1 MRSALPQWEPAQ
13 LPACGSQDRW
23 GWLQQLRNQPQLDPE
38 PWLLALENGS
48 LSIAPDLLAVLA
60 ERLDPPSQRRLLRW
74 WRQQPDPDPGLP
86 SQVLRQRDGASA
98 AWLLEQLA
106 PGPGALG
113 QDLPLS
119 ALPQAVALALLPLLG
134 HQRQV
139 AAWPV
144 LLSWMGA
151 PIATPL
157 RRAALEGV
165 ARGLSVWPRSQLVA
179 GLSALAG
186 DLDPQ
191 LAAPAVD
198 LLARL
203 PGARRALVPLRR
215 CGLDPR
221 VAERLGRRLAATPAQ
236 PLLLVVHGRAGGQL
250 PAELVALAA
259 ELECRRGAPVRL
271 QALSAAAPAAV
282 PAVASEL
289 LQPGQVLGLVP
300 LLLLP
305 GGHVRHDL
313 PAIVRHWSAFA
324 RLQHW
329 PFLGAW
335 PRWQAALA
343 KELAGLATQDSQPAA
358 RPLLLHHPLEGPLAA
373 RYLTTLERRT
383 GAHCVATPYSAD
395 HLAQLKLTLAAPAL
409 AAPALALAL
418 AANRLTDQLAEQVG
432 PPLLQRPGLR
442 QLLLA
447 ELEALP

>member
-119 ALPQAVALALLPLLG
+119 ALPQAAALALLPLLG

-271 QALSAAAPAAV
+271 QALSAAAP
-282 PAVASEL
+282 PAASEL

-313 PAIVRHWSAFA
+313 PSIVRHWSAFA
-324 RLQHW
+324 RVQRW

>member
-1 MRSALPQWEPAQ
+1 MRSALPQWEPTQ
-13 LPACGSQDRW
+13 LPACGSPDRW
-23 GWLQQLRNQPQLDPE
+23 GWLQQLRNQPELDPE

-60 ERLDPPSQRRLLRW
+60 ERLDPPAQLRLLRW
-74 WRQQPDPDPGLP
+74 WRLQPDPDPDLP
-86 SQVLRQRDGASA
+86 SQVLRHRDGASA

-113 QDLPLS
+113 LPL
-119 ALPQAVALALLPLLG
+119 PQVVAAALLPLLG

-144 LLSWMGA
+144 LLCWMRA

-324 RLQHW
+324 RVQRW

-343 KELAGLATQDSQPAA
+343 RELAGLAMQDA

-383 GAHCVATPYSAD
+383 GAHCVATPYSAE
-395 HLAQLKLTLAAPAL
+395 HLAELKLTLAAPAL
-409 AAPALALAL
+409 AAPALPLAL

>member
-1 MRSALPQWEPAQ
+1 MRSALPQYEPAQ
-13 LPACGSQDRW
+13 LPACGCPARW
-23 GWLQQLRNQPQLDPE
+23 GWLQQLRNQPELDPE

-74 WRQQPDPDPGLP
+74 WCQQPDPDPGLP

-98 AWLLEQLA
+98 AWLLDQLA
-106 PGPGALG
+106 PGPAALG
-113 QDLPLS
+113 Q
-119 ALPQAVALALLPLLG
+119 AVAAALLPLLG
-134 HQRQV
+134 HQRQA

-144 LLSWMGA
+144 LLSWMRA

-157 RRAALEGV
+157 RLAALEGV
-165 ARGLSVWPRSQLVA
+165 ARGLSVWPRHQLVA

-191 LAAPAVD
+191 LAAPPVD
-198 LLARL
+198 HLARL
-203 PGARRALVPLRR
+203 TEARRALVPLRH
-215 CGLDPR
+215 CELDPQ
-221 VAERLGRRLAATPAQ
+221 VAERLGRRLVVTPAQ

-271 QALSAAAPAAV
+271 QALSASAPPAAT
-282 PAVASEL
+282 EL

-313 PAIVRHWSAFA
+313 PAIVRHWSAFG
-324 RLQHW
+324 RVQHW

-343 KELAGLATQDSQPAA
+343 NELAELATQDA

-373 RYLTTLERRT
+373 RYLTSLERHT

-409 AAPALALAL
+409 ALAL
-418 AANRLTDQLAEQVG
+418 AANRLTDQLAEKVG

>member
-1 MRSALPQWEPAQ
+1 MGCA
-13 LPACGSQDRW
+13 DRW
-23 GWLQQLRNQPQLDPE
+23 SWLQRLRHQPELVAED
-38 PWLLALENGS
+38 WLAALEAGV
-48 LSIAPDLLAVLA
+48 LGADQDLLAVLA
-60 ERLDPPSQRRLLRW
+60 ERLDPPAQLRMLRW
-74 WRQQPDPDPGLP
+74 WRQQAKPDPALP
-86 SQVLRQRDGASA
+86 AQVLRHLDGASA

-106 PGPGALG
+106 AGPAALAAE
-113 QDLPLS
+113 LP
-119 ALPQAVALALLPLLG
+119 PAVAAALLPLLG
-134 HQRQV
+134 HQRQRQ
-139 AAWPV
+139 AWPV
-144 LLSWMGA
+144 LQAWLQA
-151 PIATPL
+151 PIARHL
-157 RRAALEGV
+157 RRSALEGV
-165 ARGLSVWPRSQLVA
+165 ARGLSVWPRAQLRVV
-179 GLSALAG
+179 LSALAAG
-186 DLDPQ
+186 LDTQ
-191 LAAPAVD
+191 LAATAVD

-203 PGARRALVPLRR
+203 PGARRVLVPLRLR
-215 CGLDPR
+215 QLDPQ
-221 VAERLGRRLAATPAQ
+221 VAERLGRRLAATPAH

-271 QALSAAAPAAV
+271 QALSASAPPAAT
-282 PAVASEL
+282 EL

-313 PAIVRHWSAFA
+313 PAIVRHWSAFG
-324 RLQHW
+324 RVQHW

-343 KELAGLATQDSQPAA
+343 NELAELATQDA

-373 RYLTTLERRT
+373 RYLTSLERHT

-395 HLAQLKLTLAAPAL
+395 HLAQLKLTLAAPA
-409 AAPALALAL
+409 PALAL

>member
-1 MRSALPQWEPAQ
+1 MGCA
-13 LPACGSQDRW
+13 DRW
-23 GWLQQLRNQPQLDPE
+23 SWLQRLRHQPELVAED
-38 PWLLALENGS
+38 WLAALEAGV
-48 LSIAPDLLAVLA
+48 LGADQDLLAVLA
-60 ERLDPPSQRRLLRW
+60 ERLDPPAQLRMLRW
-74 WRQQPDPDPGLP
+74 WRQQAKPDPALP
-86 SQVLRQRDGASA
+86 AQVLRHLDGASA

-106 PGPGALG
+106 AGPAALAAE
-113 QDLPLS
+113 LP
-119 ALPQAVALALLPLLG
+119 PAVAAALLPLLG
-134 HQRQV
+134 HQRQRQ
-139 AAWPV
+139 AWPV
-144 LLSWMGA
+144 LQAWLQA
-151 PIATPL
+151 PIARHL
-157 RRAALEGV
+157 RRSALEGV
-165 ARGLSVWPRSQLVA
+165 ARGLSVWPRAQLRVV
-179 GLSALAG
+179 LSALAAG
-186 DLDPQ
+186 LDTQ
-191 LAAPAVD
+191 LAATAVD

-203 PGARRALVPLRR
+203 PGARRVLVPLRLR
-215 CGLDPR
+215 QLDPQ
-221 VAERLGRRLAATPAQ
+221 VAERLGRRLAATPAH

-271 QALSAAAPAAV
+271 QALSASAPPAAT
-282 PAVASEL
+282 EL

-313 PAIVRHWSAFA
+313 PAIVRHWSAFG
-324 RLQHW
+324 RVQHW

-343 KELAGLATQDSQPAA
+343 NELAELATQDA

-373 RYLTTLERRT
+373 RYLTSLERHT

-409 AAPALALAL
+409 ALAL
-418 AANRLTDQLAEQVG
+418 AANRLTDQLAEKVG

-442 QLLLA
+442 QPLLA

>member
-13 LPACGSQDRW
+13 LPACGSPDRW

-48 LSIAPDLLAVLA
+48 LSTAPDLLAVLA

-98 AWLLEQLA
+98 AWLLQQLA

-113 QDLPLS
+113 QD
-119 ALPQAVALALLPLLG
+119 LPQAVALALLPLLG

-324 RLQHW
+324 RVQHW

-442 QLLLA
+442 QLLVA

>member
-1 MRSALPQWEPAQ
+1 MRSALPQCQPTQ
-13 LPACGSQDRW
+13 LPACGSPARW
-23 GWLQQLRNQPQLDPE
+23 GWLQQLRNQPELDPE

-86 SQVLRQRDGASA
+86 SQVLRKRDGASA
-98 AWLLEQLA
+98 AWLLQQLA
-106 PGPGALG
+106 PGPAALS
-113 QDLPLS
+113 S

-144 LLSWMGA
+144 LLSWLEA
-151 PIATPL
+151 PIATPM

-215 CGLDPR
+215 RRLDPQ
-221 VAERLGRRLAATPAQ
+221 VAERLGRRLAATPVQ

-271 QALSAAAPAAV
+271 QALSAAAP
-282 PAVASEL
+282 PAASEL

-324 RLQHW
+324 RVQRW

-343 KELAGLATQDSQPAA
+343 RELAGLAMQDYQPAA

-395 HLAQLKLTLAAPAL
+395 HLAELKLTLAAPAL
-409 AAPALALAL
+409 AASALAAPALPLAL
-418 AANRLTDQLAEQVG
+418 AANRLTDQLVEQVG

>member
-1 MRSALPQWEPAQ
+1 MRSALPQCEPAQ
-13 LPACGSQDRW
+13 LPACGSPARW
-23 GWLQQLRNQPQLDPE
+23 GWLQQLRNQPELDPE

-48 LSIAPDLLAVLA
+48 LSADSDLLAVLA
-60 ERLDPPSQRRLLRW
+60 ERLDPPSQRRLLGW

-86 SQVLRQRDGASA
+86 SQVLRHRDGASA
-98 AWLLEQLA
+98 AWLLQQLA
-106 PGPGALG
+106 PGP
-113 QDLPLS
+113 
-119 ALPQAVALALLPLLG
+119 ALPQAVAAALLPLLG

-139 AAWPV
+139 PAWPV
-144 LLSWMGA
+144 LLSWMRA

-165 ARGLSVWPRSQLVA
+165 ARGLSVWPRPQLVA

-203 PGARRALVPLRR
+203 PGARRALVPLRH
-215 CGLDPR
+215 CELDPQ
-221 VAERLGRRLAATPAQ
+221 VAERLERRLAATPAQ

-271 QALSAAAPAAV
+271 QALSAAAPPEAT
-282 PAVASEL
+282 EL
-289 LQPGQVLGLVP
+289 LRPGQVLGLVP

-313 PAIVRHWSAFA
+313 PAIVRHWSAFG
-324 RLQHW
+324 RVQHW

-343 KELAGLATQDSQPAA
+343 TELAGLATQDA

-373 RYLTTLERRT
+373 RYLTSLERRT
-383 GAHCVATPYSAD
+383 GAHCVATPYSAV

>member
-1 MRSALPQWEPAQ
+1 MRSALPQCEPAQ
-13 LPACGSQDRW
+13 LPACGSPARW
-23 GWLQQLRNQPQLDPE
+23 GWLQQLRNQPELDPE

-48 LSIAPDLLAVLA
+48 LSADSDLLAVLA
-60 ERLDPPSQRRLLRW
+60 ERLDPPSQRRLLGW
-74 WRQQPDPDPGLP
+74 WRQQPEPDPGLP

-98 AWLLEQLA
+98 AWLLQQLA

-113 QDLPLS
+113 Q

-134 HQRQV
+134 HQRQA

-144 LLSWMGA
+144 LLSWMRA

-165 ARGLSVWPRSQLVA
+165 ARGLSVWPRHQLVA

-203 PGARRALVPLRR
+203 PGARRALVPLRH
-215 CGLDPR
+215 CELDPQ
-221 VAERLGRRLAATPAQ
+221 VAERLERRLAATPAQ

-271 QALSAAAPAAV
+271 QALSAAAPPAAT
-282 PAVASEL
+282 EL

-324 RLQHW
+324 RVQHW

-343 KELAGLATQDSQPAA
+343 KELAGLATQDA

-373 RYLTTLERRT
+373 RYLTSLERRT

-395 HLAQLKLTLAAPAL
+395 HLAQLKLTL

>member
-1 MRSALPQWEPAQ
+1 MRSALPQCELAQ
-13 LPACGSQDRW
+13 LPACGSPARW
-23 GWLQQLRNQPQLDPE
+23 GWLQQLRNQPELDPE
-38 PWLLALENGS
+38 PWLLALENGT
-48 LSIAPDLLAVLA
+48 LSADPDLLAVLA
-60 ERLDPPSQRRLLRW
+60 ERLDPPSQLRLLRW

-98 AWLLEQLA
+98 AWLLQQLA

-113 QDLPLS
+113 Q

-134 HQRQV
+134 HQRQA

-144 LLSWMGA
+144 LLSWMRA

-165 ARGLSVWPRSQLVA
+165 ARGLSVWPRHQLVA

-203 PGARRALVPLRR
+203 PGARRALVPLSLRQ
-215 CGLDPR
+215 LDPQ

-271 QALSAAAPAAV
+271 QALSAAAPPAAT
-282 PAVASEL
+282 EL

-324 RLQHW
+324 RVQHW

-343 KELAGLATQDSQPAA
+343 IELAGLATQDA

-373 RYLTTLERRT
+373 RYLTSLERRT

-395 HLAQLKLTLAAPAL
+395 HLAQLKLTL

>member
-1 MRSALPQWEPAQ
+1 MALAPLAPQLMPAD
-13 LPACGSQDRW
+13 LPPSGCADRW
-23 GWLQQLRNQPQLDPE
+23 PWLQQLRSQPELDAE
-38 PWLLALENGS
+38 PWLAALEAGI
-48 LSIAPDLLAVLA
+48 LRADQDLLAVLA
-60 ERLDPPSQRRLLRW
+60 ERLDPPAQLRLLRW
-74 WRQQPDPDPGLP
+74 WRQQPDPDPDLP
-86 SQVLRQRDGASA
+86 SQVLRHRDGASA

-113 QDLPLS
+113 SALPLS
-119 ALPQAVALALLPLLG
+119 ALPKVVVAALLPLLG

-144 LLSWMGA
+144 LLCWLQA

-157 RRAALEGV
+157 RRAALEGI

-186 DLDPQ
+186 DLDRQ

-215 CGLDPR
+215 SGLDPR

-271 QALSAAAPAAV
+271 QALSAAV

-289 LQPGQVLGLVP
+289 VQPGQVLGLVP

-324 RLQHW
+324 RVQRW

-343 KELAGLATQDSQPAA
+343 RELAGLAMQDYQPAA

-383 GAHCVATPYSAD
+383 GAHCIATPYSAD
-395 HLAQLKLTLAAPAL
+395 HLAELKLTLAAPAL
-409 AAPALALAL
+409 PLAL
-418 AANRLTDQLAEQVG
+418 AANRLTDQLVEQVG

>member
-1 MRSALPQWEPAQ
+1 MVATA
-13 LPACGSQDRW
+13 
-23 GWLQQLRNQPQLDPE
+23 
-38 PWLLALENGS
+38 
-48 LSIAPDLLAVLA
+48 A
-60 ERLDPPSQRRLLRW
+60 ERFTPSSTP
-74 WRQQPDPDPGLP
+74 WR
-86 SQVLRQRDGASA
+86 
-98 AWLLEQLA
+98 
-106 PGPGALG
+106 
-113 QDLPLS
+113 
-119 ALPQAVALALLPLLG
+119 
-134 HQRQV
+134 
-139 AAWPV
+139 
-144 LLSWMGA
+144 
-151 PIATPL
+151 
-157 RRAALEGV
+157 
-165 ARGLSVWPRSQLVA
+165 
-179 GLSALAG
+179 
-186 DLDPQ
+186 
-191 LAAPAVD
+191 
-198 LLARL
+198 
-203 PGARRALVPLRR
+203 
-215 CGLDPR
+215 
-221 VAERLGRRLAATPAQ
+221 Q

-324 RLQHW
+324 RVQHW

-343 KELAGLATQDSQPAA
+343 RELAGLASPDSQPAA

-383 GAHCVATPYSAD
+383 GAHCVATPYSAE
-395 HLAQLKLTLAAPAL
+395 HLAELKLTLAAPAL
-409 AAPALALAL
+409 AAPALPLAL

>member
-1 MRSALPQWEPAQ
+1 MSSALPQCEPAQ
-13 LPACGSQDRW
+13 LPACGSPARW
-23 GWLQQLRNQPQLDPE
+23 GWLQQLRNQPELDLE

-48 LSIAPDLLAVLA
+48 LNAAPDLLAVLA
-60 ERLDPPSQRRLLRW
+60 ERLDPPSQLRLLRW
-74 WRQQPDPDPGLP
+74 WRQQSDPDPGLP

-98 AWLLEQLA
+98 AWLLQQLA
-106 PGPGALG
+106 PGPG
-113 QDLPLS
+113 LPLL
-119 ALPQAVALALLPLLG
+119 ALPQPVALALLPLLG

-144 LLSWMGA
+144 LLSWMQA
-151 PIATPL
+151 PIVAPL

-165 ARGLSVWPRSQLVA
+165 ARGLSVWPRPQLVA
-179 GLSALAG
+179 GLSALAY

-191 LAAPAVD
+191 LAAAAVD

-203 PGARRALVPLRR
+203 PGARRALVPLRLR
-215 CGLDPR
+215 QLDPQ

-271 QALSAAAPAAV
+271 QALSAAAPPEPQQLA
-282 PAVASEL
+282 L
-289 LQPGQVLGLVP
+289 GKQPLTLVP

-313 PAIVRHWSAFA
+313 PAIVRHWSAFG
-324 RLQHW
+324 RVQHW

-343 KELAGLATQDSQPAA
+343 AELAGLATQDA
-358 RPLLLHHPLEGPLAA
+358 RPLLLHHPLEGSLAA
-373 RYLTTLERRT
+373 RYLTCLERRT

-418 AANRLTDQLAEQVG
+418 AANRLTDQLAAQVG

>member
-1 MRSALPQWEPAQ
+1 MRSALPQCELAQ
-13 LPACGSQDRW
+13 LPACGSPARW
-23 GWLQQLRNQPQLDPE
+23 GWLQQLRNQPELDPE

-48 LSIAPDLLAVLA
+48 LSADPDLLAVLA
-60 ERLDPPSQRRLLRW
+60 ERLDPPSQLRLLRW
-74 WRQQPDPDPGLP
+74 WRQQPDPDPDPGLP

-98 AWLLEQLA
+98 AWLLQQLA

-113 QDLPLS
+113 Q

-134 HQRQV
+134 HQRQA

-144 LLSWMGA
+144 LLSWMRA

-165 ARGLSVWPRSQLVA
+165 ARGLSVWPRPQLVA

-203 PGARRALVPLRR
+203 PGARRALVPLRH
-215 CGLDPR
+215 CELDPQ
-221 VAERLGRRLAATPAQ
+221 VAERLERRLAATPAQ

-271 QALSAAAPAAV
+271 QALSAAAPPAAT
-282 PAVASEL
+282 EL

-324 RLQHW
+324 RVQHW

-343 KELAGLATQDSQPAA
+343 TELAGLATQDA

-373 RYLTTLERRT
+373 RYLTSLERRT

-395 HLAQLKLTLAAPAL
+395 HLAQLKLTL

>member
-1 MRSALPQWEPAQ
+1 MVATA
-13 LPACGSQDRW
+13 
-23 GWLQQLRNQPQLDPE
+23 
-38 PWLLALENGS
+38 
-48 LSIAPDLLAVLA
+48 A
-60 ERLDPPSQRRLLRW
+60 ERFTPSSTP
-74 WRQQPDPDPGLP
+74 WR
-86 SQVLRQRDGASA
+86 
-98 AWLLEQLA
+98 
-106 PGPGALG
+106 
-113 QDLPLS
+113 
-119 ALPQAVALALLPLLG
+119 
-134 HQRQV
+134 
-139 AAWPV
+139 
-144 LLSWMGA
+144 
-151 PIATPL
+151 
-157 RRAALEGV
+157 
-165 ARGLSVWPRSQLVA
+165 
-179 GLSALAG
+179 
-186 DLDPQ
+186 
-191 LAAPAVD
+191 
-198 LLARL
+198 
-203 PGARRALVPLRR
+203 
-215 CGLDPR
+215 
-221 VAERLGRRLAATPAQ
+221 Q

-324 RLQHW
+324 RVQRW

-343 KELAGLATQDSQPAA
+343 RELAELAMQDYKPAA

-383 GAHCVATPYSAD
+383 GAHCVATPYSAE
-395 HLAQLKLTLAAPAL
+395 HLAELKLTLAAPAL
-409 AAPALALAL
+409 AAPALPLAL
-418 AANRLTDQLAEQVG
+418 AANRLTDQLVEQVG

>member
-1 MRSALPQWEPAQ
+1 MRSALPQREPAQ
-13 LPACGSQDRW
+13 LPSSGSPDRW
-23 GWLQQLRNQPQLDPE
+23 GWLQQLRSQPELDPE

-48 LSIAPDLLAVLA
+48 LSIASDLLAVLA
-60 ERLDPPSQRRLLRW
+60 ERLDPLAQRRLLRW

-86 SQVLRQRDGASA
+86 SQVLCHRDGASA
-98 AWLLEQLA
+98 AWLLQQLA
-106 PGPGALG
+106 PGPAALS
-113 QDLPLS
+113 S

-144 LLSWMGA
+144 LLSWMRA

-271 QALSAAAPAAV
+271 QALSAAAPAA
-282 PAVASEL
+282 ATEL

-324 RLQHW
+324 RVQHW

-335 PRWQAALA
+335 PQWQGALA
-343 KELAGLATQDSQPAA
+343 NELAGLSLQNCQPAA

-395 HLAQLKLTLAAPAL
+395 HLAELKLTLVAPAL
-409 AAPALALAL
+409 PLAL

-432 PPLLQRPGLR
+432 PPLLQRSALR

>member
-1 MRSALPQWEPAQ
+1 MRSALPQCEPAQ
-13 LPACGSQDRW
+13 LPACGSPARW
-23 GWLQQLRNQPQLDPE
+23 GWLQQLRNQPELDPE
-38 PWLLALENGS
+38 PWLMALENGS
-48 LSIAPDLLAVLA
+48 LSADPDLLAVLA

-74 WRQQPDPDPGLP
+74 WCQQPDPDPGLP

-98 AWLLEQLA
+98 AWLLQQLA

-113 QDLPLS
+113 P
-119 ALPQAVALALLPLLG
+119 AVVLALLPLLG
-134 HQRQV
+134 HQRQA

-144 LLSWMGA
+144 LLSWMRA

-165 ARGLSVWPRSQLVA
+165 ARGLSVWPRHQLVA

-186 DLDPQ
+186 DLDAE

-203 PGARRALVPLRR
+203 PGARRALVPLSLRQ
-215 CGLDPR
+215 LDPQ
-221 VAERLGRRLAATPAQ
+221 VAERLGRRLAATPVQ

-271 QALSAAAPAAV
+271 QALSAAPPPAAT
-282 PAVASEL
+282 EL

-324 RLQHW
+324 RVQHW

-335 PRWQAALA
+335 PLWQAALA
-343 KELAGLATQDSQPAA
+343 KELAGLAMQDCQPAD

-373 RYLTTLERRT
+373 RYLTSLERRT
-383 GAHCVATPYSAD
+383 GAQCVATPYSAD
-395 HLAQLKLTLAAPAL
+395 HLAQLKLTL

>member
-1 MRSALPQWEPAQ
+1 MGCA
-13 LPACGSQDRW
+13 DRW
-23 GWLQQLRNQPQLDPE
+23 SWLQRLRHQPELVAED
-38 PWLLALENGS
+38 WLAALEAGV
-48 LSIAPDLLAVLA
+48 LGADQDLLAVLA
-60 ERLDPPSQRRLLRW
+60 ERLDPPAQLRMLRW
-74 WRQQPDPDPGLP
+74 WRQQAKPDPGLP
-86 SQVLRQRDGASA
+86 SQVLRHRDGASA

-106 PGPGALG
+106 AGPAALAAE
-113 QDLPLS
+113 LP
-119 ALPQAVALALLPLLG
+119 PAVAAALLPLLG
-134 HQRQV
+134 HQRQRQ
-139 AAWPV
+139 AWPV
-144 LLSWMGA
+144 LQAWLQA
-151 PIATPL
+151 PIARHL
-157 RRAALEGV
+157 RRSALEGV
-165 ARGLSVWPRSQLVA
+165 ARGLSVWPRAQLRVV
-179 GLSALAG
+179 LSALAAG
-186 DLDPQ
+186 LDTQ
-191 LAAPAVD
+191 LAATAVD

-203 PGARRALVPLRR
+203 PGARRVLVPLRLR
-215 CGLDPR
+215 QLDPQ
-221 VAERLGRRLAATPAQ
+221 VAERLGRRLAATPAH

-271 QALSAAAPAAV
+271 QALSASAPPAAT
-282 PAVASEL
+282 EL

-313 PAIVRHWSAFA
+313 PAIVRHWSAFG
-324 RLQHW
+324 RVQHW

-343 KELAGLATQDSQPAA
+343 NELAELATQDA

-373 RYLTTLERRT
+373 RYLTSLERHT

-409 AAPALALAL
+409 ALAL
-418 AANRLTDQLAEQVG
+418 AANRLTDQLAEKVG

>member
-1 MRSALPQWEPAQ
+1 MRSALPQCEPAQ
-13 LPACGSQDRW
+13 LPACGSPARW
-23 GWLQQLRNQPQLDPE
+23 GWLQQLRNQPELDPE

-48 LSIAPDLLAVLA
+48 LSADPDLLAVLA
-60 ERLDPPSQRRLLRW
+60 ERLDPPSQRRLLGW
-74 WRQQPDPDPGLP
+74 WRQQPEPDPGLP
-86 SQVLRQRDGASA
+86 SQVLRHRDGASA

-106 PGPGALG
+106 PGPALPLLA
-113 QDLPLS
+113 LPLS

-134 HQRQV
+134 HQRQA

-144 LLSWMGA
+144 LLSWMRA

-157 RRAALEGV
+157 RLAALEGV
-165 ARGLSVWPRSQLVA
+165 ARGLSVWPRHQLVA

-203 PGARRALVPLRR
+203 PGARRALVPLRLR
-215 CGLDPR
+215 QLDPQ

-271 QALSAAAPAAV
+271 QALSAAAPPAAT
-282 PAVASEL
+282 EL

-324 RLQHW
+324 RVQHW

-343 KELAGLATQDSQPAA
+343 TELAGLATQDA

-373 RYLTTLERRT
+373 RYLTSLERRT

-395 HLAQLKLTLAAPAL
+395 HLAQLKLTL

>member
-1 MRSALPQWEPAQ
+1 MRSALPQCELAQ
-13 LPACGSQDRW
+13 LPACGSPARW
-23 GWLQQLRNQPQLDPE
+23 GWLQQLRNQPELDPE
-38 PWLLALENGS
+38 PWLLALENGT
-48 LSIAPDLLAVLA
+48 LSADPDLLAVLA
-60 ERLDPPSQRRLLRW
+60 ERLDPPSQLRLLRW
-74 WRQQPDPDPGLP
+74 WRQQPDPDPDPGLP

-98 AWLLEQLA
+98 AWLLQQLA

-113 QDLPLS
+113 Q

-134 HQRQV
+134 HQRQA

-144 LLSWMGA
+144 LLSWMRA

-165 ARGLSVWPRSQLVA
+165 ARGLSVWPRPQLVA

-203 PGARRALVPLRR
+203 PGARRALVPLSLRQ
-215 CGLDPR
+215 LDPQ

-271 QALSAAAPAAV
+271 QALSAAVPPAAT
-282 PAVASEL
+282 EL

-324 RLQHW
+324 RVQHW

-343 KELAGLATQDSQPAA
+343 TELAGLATQDA

-373 RYLTTLERRT
+373 RYLTSLERRT

-395 HLAQLKLTLAAPAL
+395 HLAQLKLTL

>member
-1 MRSALPQWEPAQ
+1 
-13 LPACGSQDRW
+13 
-23 GWLQQLRNQPQLDPE
+23 
-38 PWLLALENGS
+38 
-48 LSIAPDLLAVLA
+48 
-60 ERLDPPSQRRLLRW
+60 
-74 WRQQPDPDPGLP
+74 
-86 SQVLRQRDGASA
+86 
-98 AWLLEQLA
+98 
-106 PGPGALG
+106 
-113 QDLPLS
+113 
-119 ALPQAVALALLPLLG
+119 
-134 HQRQV
+134 
-139 AAWPV
+139 
-144 LLSWMGA
+144 
-151 PIATPL
+151 
-157 RRAALEGV
+157 
-165 ARGLSVWPRSQLVA
+165 LSVWPRHQLVA

-203 PGARRALVPLRR
+203 PGARRALVPLRH
-215 CGLDPR
+215 CELDPQ
-221 VAERLGRRLAATPAQ
+221 VAERLGRRLAAIPVQ

-271 QALSAAAPAAV
+271 QALSAAAPPAAT
-282 PAVASEL
+282 EL

-324 RLQHW
+324 RVQHW

-335 PRWQAALA
+335 PQWQDALA
-343 KELAGLATQDSQPAA
+343 NELAGLATQDV

-409 AAPALALAL
+409 ALAL

>member
-23 GWLQQLRNQPQLDPE
+23 GWLQQLRDQPQLDPE

-48 LSIAPDLLAVLA
+48 LSTAPDLLAVLA

-113 QDLPLS
+113 FALPLS

-271 QALSAAAPAAV
+271 QALSAAAP
-282 PAVASEL
+282 PAASEL

-373 RYLTTLERRT
+373 RYRTTLERRT

>member
-1 MRSALPQWEPAQ
+1 MRSALPQREPAQ
-13 LPACGSQDRW
+13 LPSSGSPERW
-23 GWLQQLRNQPQLDPE
+23 GWLQQLRSQPELDPE

-60 ERLDPPSQRRLLRW
+60 ERLDPVAQRRLLRW
-74 WRQQPDPDPGLP
+74 WRQQSDPDPGLP

-98 AWLLEQLA
+98 AWLLQQLA
-106 PGPGALG
+106 PGPAALSSA
-113 QDLPLS
+113 LPLS
-119 ALPQAVALALLPLLG
+119 ALPHAVALALLPLLG

-144 LLSWMGA
+144 LLSWMRA

-165 ARGLSVWPRSQLVA
+165 ARGLSVWPRHQLVA

-215 CGLDPR
+215 RRLDPQ
-221 VAERLGRRLAATPAQ
+221 VAERLGRRLAATPVQ

-271 QALSAAAPAAV
+271 QALSAAAPPAAT
-282 PAVASEL
+282 EL

-324 RLQHW
+324 RVQHW

-335 PRWQAALA
+335 PRWQAGLA
-343 KELAGLATQDSQPAA
+343 KELAGLAMQDCQLAA
-358 RPLLLHHPLEGPLAA
+358 RPLLLHHPFEGPLAA
-373 RYLTTLERRT
+373 RYLTSLERRT
-383 GAHCVATPYSAD
+383 GAHCVATPYSAE
-395 HLAQLKLTLAAPAL
+395 HLAELKLTLAAPAL